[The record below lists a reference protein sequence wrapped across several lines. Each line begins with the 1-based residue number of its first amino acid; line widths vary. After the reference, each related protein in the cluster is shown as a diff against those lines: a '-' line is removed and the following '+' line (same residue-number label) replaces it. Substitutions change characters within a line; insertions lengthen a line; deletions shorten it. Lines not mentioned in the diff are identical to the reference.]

1 MDKITIEEFVKRVND
16 LKAGEHISVQ
26 LIEDG
31 YIVTAFATL
40 VKGNRYHFM
49 MIEGF
54 YGNCEM
60 GFECFNYDGV
70 IEYIDYVKEMADDTD
85 ELAEITEL
93 IVVEEKKLIDY
104 GSLMKERKSIKDK
117 TKKYLDEVLLK
128 HGDRFELKCDDYES
142 WEDAIEHEASSIA
155 NQLPY
160 SVSCQGWGGDTFEVY
175 LTSVKLV
182 EGGHEAYVTGYS
194 FEEGYGYEEDVK
206 CRLYTGNLEAVAD
219 FVHLVLEEAKAD
231 S

>member
-1 MDKITIEEFVKRVND
+1 MDKITIEDFVKRVNA
-16 LKAGEHISVQ
+16 LRAGEHISIQ

-49 MIEGF
+49 MVEGF
-54 YGNCEM
+54 YGNCEQ
-60 GFECFNYDGV
+60 GFEGFDEQGV
-70 IEYIDYVKEMADDTD
+70 YEYIDYVKALADDTND
-85 ELAEITEL
+85 LDEITEL

-104 GSLMKERKSIKDK
+104 ASLMKERKSIKDK

-182 EGGHEAYVTGYS
+182 EGGHVAYVTGYS

-206 CRLYTGNLEAVAD
+206 CSLYTGNLEAVAD

>member
-1 MDKITIEEFVKRVND
+1 MNKITIEEFVKRVND
-16 LKAGEHISVQ
+16 LKAGEHISIQ

-49 MIEGF
+49 MVEGF
-54 YGNCEM
+54 YGNCEQ
-60 GFECFNYDGV
+60 GFEGFDEQGV
-70 IEYIDYVKEMADDTD
+70 HEYIDYVKNLAVDTNEMD
-85 ELAEITEL
+85 EITEL

-104 GSLMKERKSIKDK
+104 GSLMKERKGIKDK

-206 CRLYTGNLEAVAD
+206 CSLYTGNLEAVAD

>member
-1 MDKITIEEFVKRVND
+1 MDKITIEDFVKRVNA
-16 LKAGEHISVQ
+16 LRAGEHISVQ
-26 LIEDG
+26 LVEDG

-49 MIEGF
+49 MVEGF
-54 YGNCEM
+54 YGNCEQ
-60 GFECFNYDGV
+60 GFEGLDEQGV
-70 IEYIDYVKEMADDTD
+70 YEYIDYVKALSDDTND
-85 ELAEITEL
+85 LDEITEL

-104 GSLMKERKSIKDK
+104 ASLMKERKSIKDK

-182 EGGHEAYVTGYS
+182 EGGHVAYVTGYS

-206 CRLYTGNLEAVAD
+206 CSLYTGNLEAVAD

>member
-26 LIEDG
+26 LVEDG

-49 MIEGF
+49 MVEGF
-54 YGNCEM
+54 YGNCEQ
-60 GFECFNYDGV
+60 GFEGIDEQGV
-70 IEYIDYVKEMADDTD
+70 YEYIDYVKALADDTNDLD
-85 ELAEITEL
+85 EIAEL

-104 GSLMKERKSIKDK
+104 ASLMKERKSIKDK

-182 EGGHEAYVTGYS
+182 EGGHVAYVTGYS

-206 CRLYTGNLEAVAD
+206 CSLYTGNLEAVAD